1 MKTIETLFLENESK
15 FAFAETVEKLIAEI
29 ENKGWKLSAVH
40 DLQETLSKFG
50 TDVLA
55 VKVFALCHPKHSS
68 KILTRDDERIVSSL
82 MPCRISVYEKS
93 NGKTYISRLNSGI
106 LAQSIGGIIEEVMSA
121 STRDV
126 EDILVP
132 LISNSN
138 QQ

>member
-15 FAFAETVEKLIAEI
+15 YSFTETVEKLTVEI
-29 ENKGWKLSAVH
+29 ENQGWKLSAVH

-55 VKVFALCHPKHSS
+55 IKVFALCHPKHSS

-93 NGKTYISRLNSGI
+93 NGKTYISRVNTGL
-106 LAQSIGGIIEEVMSA
+106 LAKSIGGIIEEVMLA
-121 STRDV
+121 STSDV
-126 EDILVP
+126 EDILIP
-132 LISNSN
+132 LLSNSDH
-138 QQ
+138 Q